1 MRTKKIVFFSA
12 FKRVIPEDF
21 ENWLEKMASEGWHI
35 ERIRQW
41 SSIIM
46 IFRKGEPKK
55 YRFVYDLRAVASKD
69 YISTYKQFGWQFLGQ
84 MASVNIWRMEYIDDR
99 PEAFSD
105 KDSVT
110 GRNKRT
116 VAAVSISFSI
126 FFIGAIVMT
135 VASIFFSSGIPE
147 NDRIQLIIAA
157 VFFAILA
164 AALCFVMI
172 CIHKGS
178 KRRMR

>member
-21 ENWLEKMASEGWHI
+21 ENWLEKMALEGWHI

-69 YISTYKQFGWQFLGQ
+69 YISTYEQFGWQFLGQ
-84 MASVNIWRMEYIDDR
+84 MASVNIWRMEYKDDR
-99 PEAFSD
+99 PEAFTD

-110 GRNKRT
+110 GRNNRT

-126 FFIGAIVMT
+126 FLIAAIAMA

-147 NDRIQLIIAA
+147 SDRIQLIIAS
-157 VFFAILA
+157 VFFTVLAVILG
-164 AALCFVMI
+164 CVMI
-172 CIHKGS
+172 YIHKGS
-178 KRRMR
+178 KQSTR